1 MWHFTVESV
10 FESFTMK
17 MQDIFLDNDYRWTMF
32 NEKLQLEHETVDLNS
47 G

>member
-17 MQDIFLDNDYRWTMF
+17 MQDIFLDNDYR
-32 NEKLQLEHETVDLNS
+32 NEKLQLEYETVDLNS